1 MGILREIYSSS
12 QFSSDA
18 EYGELQQTLAKAIAG
33 GFVERVPVRK
43 HNRHF
48 SRELW
53 FRDKETGEIYSLIQ
67 PEERIRGRWAKV
79 DVDSYS

>member
-1 MGILREIYSSS
+1 MGILREIYGSS

-18 EYGELQQTLAKAIAG
+18 EYGELQHTLSNAIAG

-43 HNRHF
+43 RNRHF
-48 SRELW
+48 SGEKW

-67 PEERIRGRWAKV
+67 PEERIRGRWARV

>member
-1 MGILREIYSSS
+1 MGILREIYGSS

-18 EYGELQQTLAKAIAG
+18 DYGELQLTLSKAIDQG
-33 GFVERVPVRK
+33 VVERVPVRK
-43 HNRHF
+43 HNRYF
-48 SRELW
+48 PSEQW